1 MSTPIVAFYEFDPDQ
16 ITDLSQSSQ
25 VRNDRVPGFFAV
37 STARTNVEEE
47 LEEQELEEAEKK
59 SPLELTGD
67 PNSLYGVKHLKDSEK
82 AVQKIA
88 EALCSRTNHGQESAE
103 IVVVVHGYN
112 TGMINIKNWYNEIWR
127 YANEHVNSNRFVLLG
142 YRWSSEKVKLKNTK
156 KAIASLPLLLNAFL
170 IGGFGLAILSA
181 LLSNQINLAFVLGFF
196 LATLV
201 LSLVILKVVV
211 YFRDSYRATNFGVPD
226 LVEIIRQ
233 LDQEVFKVIKRDYPE
248 AITDA
253 VDDKRPAL
261 KKRVK
266 LNFIAHSMGG
276 FVTTNAVRILSDVFD
291 PQSIGQIDCS
301 GKAPPADIGRVFC
314 LGRLVL
320 ASPDIPAQAI
330 ITGRANFLRSSL
342 RRFEEA
348 YLFSNEGDL
357 ALRIASTAANY
368 FSFPTHSREQ
378 GHRLGNVTVK
388 PISKGTDP
396 EYGVVNDRYLATYTK
411 ESRSINY
418 LEINTVNSAI
428 PLSKLDGKDNRE
440 VAIANL
446 FTYFDC
452 TNYCDYKYEWN
463 PAEQKLKATEKP
475 TKILSYR
482 LDKYP
487 QLNFIV
493 YIRLMLAWFRGKIDV
508 HGGYFYGEF
517 TRRTIYQ
524 LAFVGFQNFL
534 ATLESDTFSEQLLQA
549 DGKID
554 PQIKQEIADLH
565 SKVNLLKQDLNGSS
579 DPASSEQKA
588 VKQKLKELRFQLF
601 SKYCYVRSIQ
611 VAFSPIRYQLDI
623 LERDP
628 DVVES
633 QIKAVEV
640 SQEVVVK
647 PLDCVP
653 SKVA

>member
-1 MSTPIVAFYEFDPDQ
+1 MSTPIVAFYQFDPDQ
-16 ITDLSQSSQ
+16 VTDLSQSSQ
-25 VRNDRVPGFFAV
+25 VKNDRVPGFFAV
-37 STARTNVEEE
+37 STACTNVEEE
-47 LEEQELEEAEKK
+47 QTLNEEGRK
-59 SPLELTGD
+59 SPLTLAND
-67 PNSLYGVKHLKDSEK
+67 SNPLYGVKHLEDPEM
-82 AVQKIA
+82 AIREIA
-88 EALCSRTNHGQESAE
+88 KELCSKTNEGKESAE
-103 IVVVVHGYN
+103 LVVIVHGYN
-112 TGMINIKNWYNEIWR
+112 TGLINIKNWYNEIWR
-127 YANEHVNSNRFVLLG
+127 YANENVNSNRFVLLG

-156 KAIASLPLLLNAFL
+156 KAITSLPLLLSAFL
-170 IGGFGLAILSA
+170 VGGFGLAILSA
-181 LLSNQINLAFVLGFF
+181 LLSHQITLSFVLGLFF
-196 LATLV
+196 ATLV

-211 YFRDSYRATNFGVPD
+211 YFRDAYRATNFGVPD

-233 LDQEVFKVIKRDYPE
+233 LDQEILKEIKENYPE
-248 AITDA
+248 AITEP
-253 VDDKRPAL
+253 DDGKRPAL

-301 GKAPPADIGRVFC
+301 GKTPPADIGRVFC

-320 ASPDIPAQAI
+320 ASPDIPSQAI
-330 ITGRANFLRSSL
+330 ITSRANFLRSSL

-388 PISKGTDP
+388 PLDKVNDP
-396 EYGVVNDRYLATYTK
+396 EYGVVNDKYLATYT
-411 ESRSINY
+411 ERSRSINY

-428 PLSKLDGKDNRE
+428 PLSKLDGRENRE
-440 VAIANL
+440 AAIANL

-463 PAEQKLKATEKP
+463 PVEQKLQTTEKP

-487 QLNFIV
+487 QLNFVV
-493 YIRLMLAWFRGKIDV
+493 YVRLMLAWFRGKIDV

-517 TRRTIYQ
+517 TRRTIYK

-549 DGKID
+549 NGKIN

-565 SKVNLLKQDLNGSS
+565 SKINLLKQDLNSSS

-601 SKYCYVRSIQ
+601 SKYCYIRNIQ
-611 VAFSPIRYQLDI
+611 VAFSPIRYQLDV

-628 DVVES
+628 EVMERE
-633 QIKAVEV
+633 IKAVEV
-640 SQEVVVK
+640 TQEVIIK
-647 PLDCVP
+647 PLDCAP